1 MIERALLDPDWKKK
15 YKDKVRTR
23 ERALEKIQR
32 GSRIFIGSACGEP
45 QHLVEGLAKSRTA
58 TDSEI
63 VHILTLGAAPYTEER
78 FSSRFRHN
86 AFFIADNT
94 RAAVA
99 EGRADYTPVYLSELP
114 WLIKSK
120 KIRIDVALVQ
130 VSPPDKHGFVSLG
143 VSIDVTRV
151 AVSAAQLVIA
161 EVNEN
166 MPRTH
171 GYSFVHVSEID
182 ILVDHTSPMITYE
195 SPEPDDTAQ
204 RMGKIVAKLVEDGST
219 IQIGIGLLPSAVVPA
234 LAEKNDLGVHTEM
247 FSDWLIQLTEK
258 GVINN
263 KHKSINIGKTVASFC
278 MGSNKLYEYIDNNPA
293 VAFHTSEYIN
303 DPYIISQNRKMVS
316 VNTALQVDLTGQVCS
331 DSIGHHFYSGI
342 GGQVDFVRGASRSDG
357 GKAII
362 CLASTTKKAGEST
375 IVASLSEG
383 AGVVTTRGTVRYIV
397 TEWGYADL
405 HGKSIRERAM
415 ALISI
420 AHPDH
425 REKLLEEA
433 KELKYVY
440 PDQILPTL
448 REYPEDLESTG
459 THNGVKVR
467 FRPVLPV
474 DESLMKD
481 FFYSLSEETVYL
493 RYFALVHL
501 MPHARLQENLD
512 LDYETKLSIAATRIN
527 KGAEEVIGLGEYGL
541 DPSTNMAETSVVI
554 RDEWQEKGIGKRLLS
569 LVVEA
574 ARRRG
579 LNGATGF
586 ILPQNRRMLHLY
598 LALGFTATYDRTE
611 EAYTVKLVFDK

>member
-1 MIERALLDPDWKKK
+1 
-15 YKDKVRTR
+15 
-23 ERALEKIQR
+23 
-32 GSRIFIGSACGEP
+32 
-45 QHLVEGLAKSRTA
+45 
-58 TDSEI
+58 
-63 VHILTLGAAPYTEER
+63 
-78 FSSRFRHN
+78 
-86 AFFIADNT
+86 
-94 RAAVA
+94 
-99 EGRADYTPVYLSELP
+99 
-114 WLIKSK
+114 
-120 KIRIDVALVQ
+120 
-130 VSPPDKHGFVSLG
+130 
-143 VSIDVTRV
+143 
-151 AVSAAQLVIA
+151 
-161 EVNEN
+161 
-166 MPRTH
+166 
-171 GYSFVHVSEID
+171 
-182 ILVDHTSPMITYE
+182 
-195 SPEPDDTAQ
+195 
-204 RMGKIVAKLVEDGST
+204 
-219 IQIGIGLLPSAVVPA
+219 
-234 LAEKNDLGVHTEM
+234 
-247 FSDWLIQLTEK
+247 
-258 GVINN
+258 
-263 KHKSINIGKTVASFC
+263 
-278 MGSNKLYEYIDNNPA
+278 
-293 VAFHTSEYIN
+293 
-303 DPYIISQNRKMVS
+303 MVS

-342 GGQVDFVRGASRSDG
+342 RVQVDFVRAASRSEG

-362 CLASTTKKAGEST
+362 CLSSTIRKTGEST

-448 REYPEDLESTG
+448 RDYPEDLESTG
-459 THNGVKVR
+459 IHNGIKIR

-474 DESLMKD
+474 DEGLMKD
-481 FFYSLSEETVYL
+481 FFYSLSEETIYL

-554 RDEWQEKGIGKRLLS
+554 RDEWQEKGIGKKLLS

-598 LALGFTATYDRTE
+598 LGLGFTATYDRTE